1 METKEERLKRL
12 GDTIG
17 DLQQWQRDILS
28 KNQRTALYES
38 QQLENEILINSYNS
52 EEDEIHLT
60 QSQANM
66 LEKVLG
72 DDFFITDEKVREVL
86 EAVLECGFYYERDRT
101 TLNLAREY
109 YLKGKNWIKGNS

>member
-17 DLQQWQRDILS
+17 DLQQWQ
-28 KNQRTALYES
+28 K
-38 QQLENEILINSYNS
+38 EILEMST
-52 EEDEIHLT
+52 EEYSLIIDEMGRENEIHLT

-72 DDFFITDEKVREVL
+72 L
-86 EAVLECGFYYERDRT
+86 YNG
-101 TLNLAREY
+101 
-109 YLKGKNWIKGNS
+109 

>member
-17 DLQQWQRDILS
+17 DLQQWQ
-28 KNQRTALYES
+28 K
-38 QQLENEILINSYNS
+38 EILEMST
-52 EEDEIHLT
+52 EEYSLIIDEMGRENEIHLT